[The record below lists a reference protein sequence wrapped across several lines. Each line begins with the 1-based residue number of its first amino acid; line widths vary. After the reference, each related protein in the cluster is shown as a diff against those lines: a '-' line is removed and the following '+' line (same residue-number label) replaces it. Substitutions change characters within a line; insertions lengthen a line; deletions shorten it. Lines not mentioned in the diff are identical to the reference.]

1 MTPTQHAISIPAD
14 KRDLANAELNAVG
27 FQGDNFPVPLSTTGS
42 APATHYGCNVNA
54 SPQTLNR
61 FYYTLDHNQ
70 IDYQSEPCGHDERAW
85 DCLLAATGLQQVVE
99 EEIEEG

>member
-54 SPQTLNR
+54 STQTLNR
-61 FYYTLDHNQ
+61 FFYTLTHNQ
-70 IDYQSEPCGHDERAW
+70 IDYQSEPCTPDERAW
-85 DCLLAATGLQQVVE
+85 DCLLAATGLQQVVG
-99 EEIEEG
+99 EEIAE